1 MSDDALRKESKGKV
15 QWYADDIPIRGCQ
28 LSLSVVK
35 AAYRELTALT
45 QKEGEAI
52 ISKLARPEEV
62 SEEDFAKRNTFLLDD
77 AFRVTVSIIGFD
89 GETTYGE
96 DETIFESTHLPQP
109 IKTILF
115 TNVTAFKRHSDG
127 AEPRNRFYVW
137 LHFDKP
143 PLFDPN
149 PLVSEPTANSS
160 LVEIKADDVGY
171 FRAVQTIVTSKLCS
185 KRRFHSFIHE
195 KFAYDIG
202 LWFVAIPYALYWVTV
217 YNDYF
222 FPANGPLA
230 SYRVAFFIY
239 ASGMCL
245 ILYRALFMYLKWA
258 FPVNV
263 LEENKDN
270 ATTHRVVLGGIF
282 MGLIISGITS
292 VVGTLAGP

>member
-1 MSDDALRKESKGKV
+1 MNDDSLRKESRGKF
-15 QWYADDIPIRGCQ
+15 QWYADSIPVRGCQ
-28 LSLSVVK
+28 LDLPLIK
-35 AAYRELTALT
+35 AAYRELTTLT

-52 ISKLARPEEV
+52 IAKLPRPEEM
-62 SEEDFAKRNTFLLDD
+62 SEDDFAKRNTFLRDD

-96 DETIFESTHLPQP
+96 DETIFDSANLPQP
-109 IKTILF
+109 IKTIFF
-115 TNVTAFKRHSDG
+115 TNATAFKRHADG
-127 AEPRNRFYVW
+127 AEPPNRFYTW

-149 PLVSEPTANSS
+149 PLVSETTQNSS
-160 LVEIKADDVGY
+160 LVEIKADDVVY
-171 FRAVQTIVTSKLCS
+171 FRAVQNIVTGRLCS
-185 KRRFHSFIHE
+185 KRKFYSVIHE

-202 LWFVAIPYALYWVTV
+202 LWFIALPYALYWVTV

-222 FPANGPLA
+222 FPTDSTIA

-258 FPVNV
+258 FPLNV

-270 ATTHRVVLGGIF
+270 ATKHRVVLGAIV
-282 MGLIISGITS
+282 MGLVISGLTS
-292 VVGTLAGP
+292 IIGTLAES